1 MARLLATLLFMS
13 TAATAAELKVL
24 GIGALNPGFARIS
37 EQYKAEKGH
46 SVTAQMDT
54 ATGMSKR
61 LESGQTAD
69 VLIAPDTVIDEA
81 ARRDQVVISTK
92 TLVARVGIG
101 IAMRR
106 GTAVPNV
113 ATVDALKQAL
123 LNADSIVYNQGSSG
137 IYIDKLIE
145 QMGIA
150 DRIKA
155 KTTRYANAGQV
166 LQHVMNGKANDI
178 GFSPLPEI
186 ITGDPTRLQLA
197 GPLPAPVQ
205 NNTSYAAVVMT
216 GGNAGLAQDFIRYLT
231 TPAAKQIF
239 SAAGVD

>member
-24 GIGALNPGFARIS
+24 GIGALNAGFARIS

-231 TPAAKQIF
+231 TPAAKKIF